1 MYEHS
6 KKFENSEK
14 FADNYLPHSLSRHQT
29 LNAILNYQDH
39 PNIRAIKRVSQRFP
53 SFYFSP
59 FGKNTVAKEIRKLK
73 SNKAVQDIRH
83 IPVKIFK
90 DNTEFFAE
98 YIYLQYNKTIRS
110 SNFYNCFKFAN
121 IAAAFKQGSKN
132 PKNNYRSISILRL
145 ISKILEK
152 LMCRQLSNYVD
163 NILSKFQ
170 CDFTKDYSPLQFP
183 FIDK

>member
-1 MYEHS
+1 M
-6 KKFENSEK
+6 KIPEK

-39 PNIRAIKRVSQRFP
+39 PNIRAMKRVSQRFP

-59 FGKNTVAKEIRKLK
+59 VGKNTVAKEIKKLK
-73 SNKAVQDIRH
+73 SNKAVQDIRD

-121 IAAAFKQGSKN
+121 IAGAHLNKAQEIQRIITGQST
-132 PKNNYRSISILRL
+132 YHL
-145 ISKILEK
+145 
-152 LMCRQLSNYVD
+152 
-163 NILSKFQ
+163 
-170 CDFTKDYSPLQFP
+170 
-183 FIDK
+183 